1 MIELAHGV
9 GGGRADLPI
18 PEYVFFYGASLVLV
32 VSFVALAVMWPQPK
46 LQQPSFRPLPRAFSA
61 VLLSTPVQ
69 VLCGAV
75 GVFLLALV
83 VWSGLTG
90 VQTSTANFAPTF
102 VYVIFWLSLVPLSL
116 VFGDLFRAFNPWRAI
131 GRFVSWVARTAARGP
146 LPAPLAYPER
156 MGHWPAAAGIF
167 AFAALELVSSNGD
180 KPETV
185 AAAALVYSAATFVAM
200 ALYGVEEWCDRGEA
214 FSVYF
219 NLYSRISPFARR
231 GSQLGL
237 RRPLSGLAE
246 LPPMPGTVALLAV
259 MIGSVTF
266 DGASEAPV
274 WTNVSPDIA
283 KFFGDLGL
291 SPERALEA
299 AFMIGLLLAVALVFV
314 LYELGVTGARS
325 MGGTVS
331 ANRLANAFVHS
342 LVPIALAYA
351 TAHYMTLLLF
361 QGQAIS
367 YLASNPLGEEGTDL
381 FGTATSAIDYGV
393 IGATAT
399 WYWQV
404 AFVVV
409 GHVAALTLSHDRA
422 LVVYDSPE
430 VSAAAQSQ
438 LAVRSQY
445 WMLVVMVLFTTL
457 ALLLLS
463 QANS

>member
-1 MIELAHGV
+1 MIQLAHGV
-9 GGGRADLPI
+9 GGGRTDLPI
-18 PEYVFFYGASLVLV
+18 PEYVFFYGAAFVLV
-32 VSFVALAVMWPQPK
+32 VSFVALAASWSQPK
-46 LQQPSFRPLPRAFSA
+46 LQEPTFRPLPRPLSA

-75 GVFLLALV
+75 GVFLLGLV

-90 VQTSTANFAPTF
+90 AQASSANFAPTF
-102 VYVIFWLSLVPLSL
+102 VYVIFWLGLVPVSLVL
-116 VFGDLFRAFNPWRAI
+116 GDVFRAFNPWRAV
-131 GRFVSWVARTAARGP
+131 GRAVSWVARTAARGP

-167 AFAALELVSSNGD
+167 AFAALELVASNGD
-180 KPETV
+180 QPETV
-185 AAAALVYSAATFVAM
+185 AVAALVYSAATWVAM

-214 FSVYF
+214 FGVYF
-219 NLYSRISPFARR
+219 NLFARISPFTRR
-231 GSQLGL
+231 DDQLRL
-237 RRPLSGLAE
+237 RRPLSGLAG
-246 LPPMPGTVALLAV
+246 LAPMPGTVALLAV
-259 MIGSVTF
+259 MIGSITF

-283 KFFGDLGL
+283 SFFGDLGL

-299 AFMIGLLLAVALVFV
+299 AFLIGLLLAIGLVLA
-314 LYELGVTGARS
+314 LYELGVAGARS
-325 MGGTVS
+325 MGGTLS
-331 ANRLANAFVHS
+331 TNRLANAFVHS

-351 TAHYMTLLLF
+351 AAHYMTLLLF

-381 FGTATSAIDYGV
+381 FGTASSAINYGV

-404 AFVVV
+404 AFVVL
-409 GHVAALTLSHDRA
+409 GHVAALILSHDRA
-422 LVVYDSPE
+422 LVVYESPE
-430 VSAAAQSQ
+430 VSAAAQSR

-463 QANS
+463 QANT